1 MNNEE
6 KILEILSQI
15 QQDVS
20 GLKQDVSGLK
30 QDVSGLKQDVSG
42 LNQKYSNLQQ
52 DVTSIKITQETEV
65 LPKIQLLFEAHE
77 INRQNISNLPN
88 SNMIT
93 EIKEDIDTL
102 QKVIASKTNIG

>member
-6 KILEILSQI
+6 KILEILSQM
-15 QQDVS
+15 QQD
-20 GLKQDVSGLK
+20 L
-30 QDVSGLKQDVSG
+30 SG

-102 QKVIASKTNIG
+102 QKVVASKTNIR